1 MNKISNF
8 SFAALALSLFILLIA
23 FLTTVIDTPTF
34 INRVHT
40 AIIAWHLPLAA
51 IALLAYAFVKEN
63 GEEYLKK
70 FRLLAIVALVAG
82 LFCTNLTKNTVQ
94 DVVSNTSNY
103 VDVATATVEKEAK
116 NIVEYGI
123 KLSKAAERAEDSMH
137 PKRYDA
143 FNNWD

>member
-8 SFAALALSLFILLIA
+8 SFAALVLSLFILLIA

-34 INRVHT
+34 INRLHT
-40 AIIAWHLPLAA
+40 AIIVWHLPLAA

-70 FRLLAIVALVAG
+70 FRLWAIVALVAG

-103 VDVATATVEKEAK
+103 VDVAAATVEKEAE
-116 NIVEYGI
+116 NIMEYGI
-123 KLSKAAERAEDSMH
+123 KLGKAAERAEETMN
-137 PKRYDA
+137 PKKYDA
-143 FNNWD
+143 FNNWY